1 MEHKFDLEDITIVP
15 AELSNIKSR
24 SEINI
29 DNLPLIAAP
38 MDSVIDKHS
47 MLIFT
52 HHKILTCSIRTEVLN
67 LDQPFYTC
75 IGVSLQQFEY
85 ILHSTESL
93 KTLRKNQGLLIDIA
107 NGHMKHLF
115 DLVKLFKSMFPT
127 VPLMVGNIANPET
140 YKNYCEILNEN
151 DYIRLSIGSGSACLT
166 GANLGVYYPMGS
178 LIDECYQ
185 ISATFNSAPKIVADG
200 GFRNYDD
207 IIKAL
212 NLGADFVMLGGIFAK
227 TLDAC
232 GDVYFKGFNVTNCK
246 YTLFKYGF
254 KLYRKYRGMS
264 TKEVQRSVGK
274 SILKT
279 SEGISFKT
287 PVLYTLESWTNN
299 FIDYL
304 KSAMSYSNTLSLKE
318 FIGKRNFIQITPNA
332 IKRYKK

>member
-1 MEHKFDLEDITIVP
+1 
-15 AELSNIKSR
+15 
-24 SEINI
+24 
-29 DNLPLIAAP
+29 
-38 MDSVIDKHS
+38 
-47 MLIFT
+47 
-52 HHKILTCSIRTEVLN
+52 
-67 LDQPFYTC
+67 
-75 IGVSLQQFEY
+75 
-85 ILHSTESL
+85 
-93 KTLRKNQGLLIDIA
+93 
-107 NGHMKHLF
+107 MKHLY
-115 DLVKLFKSMFPT
+115 DLVKLFKSMFPN

-140 YKNYCEILNEN
+140 YKIYCDILTEI

-232 GDVYFKGFNVTNCK
+232 GDVYFKGIKVTNSK
-246 YTLFKYGF
+246 YFLFKHGF

-279 SEGISFKT
+279 SEGISFTT
-287 PVLYTLESWTNN
+287 PVKYTLESWTNN

-304 KSAMSYSNTLSLKE
+304 KSAMSYSDSLTVKD
-318 FIGKRNFIQITPNA
+318 FIGKRNFIQITSNA